1 MTLQY
6 VHHTKKSKFHMEYA
20 ILTKSQL
27 LSMQGKPEVNYLVN
41 TGFYLIKPNVLKYL
55 SYNQKTDMNEFITK
69 LKKLKKIGVY
79 PVPGNSWL
87 DMGEWNEY
95 QKTINLLK

>member
-1 MTLQY
+1 
-6 VHHTKKSKFHMEYA
+6 
-20 ILTKSQL
+20 
-27 LSMQGKPEVNYLVN
+27 MQEKPEVNYLVN

-69 LKKLKKIGVY
+69 LKKLKKKIGVY

-95 QKTINLLK
+95 QTINLLSNIIF